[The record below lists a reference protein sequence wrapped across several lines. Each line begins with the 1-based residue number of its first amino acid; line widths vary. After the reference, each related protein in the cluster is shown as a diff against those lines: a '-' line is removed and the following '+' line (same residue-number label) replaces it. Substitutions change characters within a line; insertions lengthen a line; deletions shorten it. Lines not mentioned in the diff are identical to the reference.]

1 MKNILILIIL
11 LSPIVAAK
19 NIQNCG
25 KVEIEQVITGPRH
38 GALLNLSSNDCGNSG
53 YVCIDIEGLYTSKEK
68 GQAAYA
74 FALASKMA
82 AKSVHVSVDLD
93 YKPAS
98 CGNYPV
104 VEDIRSN

>member
-1 MKNILILIIL
+1 MKYILMLIVL
-11 LSPIVAAK
+11 LSSIVEAK

-25 KVEIEQVITGPRH
+25 NVEIEQVITGPRH
-38 GALLNLSSNDCGNSG
+38 GALLNLSNNDCGNSG
-53 YVCIDIEGLYTSKEK
+53 YVCIDIEGLYSSKEK

-82 AKSVHVSVDLD
+82 DKRIHVSVDLD

-98 CGNYPV
+98 CGSYPV
-104 VEDIRSN
+104 IEDIRSN